1 MKKQQSIVKTLVFA
15 AILLASGFISNKYII
30 KPLAEEAEASIE
42 WPTTSGVITSSEMT
56 KEWKK
61 DEQDPN
67 KGDYMYSA
75 HVQYNYLVGGEEY
88 NSSLIELA
96 QSSTSSESSVEETL
110 LKYAKGKKVS
120 VYYNSESPNRAVLI
134 PGASFGLKLLF
145 KLPFVFAVVAALM
158 ILGVLKRLFF

>member
-1 MKKQQSIVKTLVFA
+1 MNKQQSIVKTLVFA
-15 AILLASGFISNKYII
+15 AILFVMGFTSNKYII

-75 HVQYNYLVGGEEY
+75 HIRYNYLVGGEEY
-88 NSSLIELA
+88 SSTRIDLA
-96 QSSTSSESSVEETL
+96 QGSTSSQSSVEETL
-110 LKYAKGKKVS
+110 LEYAKGNTVS
-120 VYYNSESPNRAVLI
+120 IYYNPESPNRAVLI

-145 KLPFVFAVVAALM
+145 KLPFVFAVAAVLM
-158 ILGVLKRLFF
+158 I